1 MEQLI
6 EFLQNRDWLT
16 WGGLVLVAL
25 LLLVFCIKFIIKLG
39 KLFFILLVV
48 GGLGYGLA
56 LLFPEQA
63 APVLEQLREFLPG
76 MEEPADSPE

>member
-76 MEEPADSPE
+76 MEEP

>member
-1 MEQLI
+1 MELFFEQL
-6 EFLQNRDWLT
+6 QSGDWLT

-25 LLLVFCIKFIIKLG
+25 LLVVFCIKFIIKLG

-56 LLFPEQA
+56 QLFPEQA

>member
-25 LLLVFCIKFIIKLG
+25 LLVVFCIKFIIKLG

>member
-48 GGLGYGLA
+48 GGLGYRLA

>member
-1 MEQLI
+1 MELLFEQL
-6 EFLQNRDWLT
+6 QSGDWLT
-16 WGGLVLVAL
+16 WGGLALVAL
-25 LLLVFCIKFIIKLG
+25 LLVVFCIKFIIKLG

-56 LLFPEQA
+56 QLFPEQA

>member
-1 MEQLI
+1 MELLFEQL
-6 EFLQNRDWLT
+6 QSGDWLT

-39 KLFFILLVV
+39 KLFFILLLL
-48 GGLGYGLA
+48 GGVGYGLA

-63 APVLEQLREFLPG
+63 APVLEQLRGFVPG
-76 MEEPADSPE
+76 VEESADSLE